1 MPSLVVVADRKI
13 LFVHDE
19 AVAHHEWLL
28 FQTMNEG
35 FGTGVMIAIFFGTHT
50 TNQLMLFSIKLDN
63 HANNT
68 ESLCHYA
75 QLSLGDNYVAI
86 TPFVN
91 LLVRGYGQ

>member
-50 TNQLMLFSIKLDN
+50 TKQLMFIQQGLLIILTTLRTSITL
-63 HANNT
+63 H
-68 ESLCHYA
+68 
-75 QLSLGDNYVAI
+75 NY
-86 TPFVN
+86 P
-91 LLVRGYGQ
+91 